1 MVFLIVLDLLVSTL
15 GRYASLERTYF
26 KFLLWED
33 VGVLKKIDFN
43 SLYFGKGVVV
53 LKELDLTVFTLQGF
67 CGLESPGFN
76 SF

>member
-43 SLYFGKGVVV
+43 SLYFARVWG
-53 LKELDLTVFTLQGF
+53 
-67 CGLESPGFN
+67 S
-76 SF
+76 